1 MATKRSQK
9 KAGRDRQRNAS
20 LVQSK
25 LSKIVAES
33 RSDAPVIRQNAA
45 TNLLALNR
53 RHRLKMPK
61 NISLM
66 LCKKCNVIYNSK
78 NSRTRIKHGQL
89 IKTCL
94 ECDYVRRLGGGPK
107 SHRRR

>member
-9 KAGRDRQRNAS
+9 KGGRDRQRNAS
-20 LVQSK
+20 LVQSE
-25 LSKIVAES
+25 LSKIVADS
-33 RSDAPVIRQNAA
+33 SSNALIVRQNAA

-53 RHRLKMPK
+53 RHRLKLPK

-94 ECDYVRRLGGGPK
+94 ECDYIRRFGGGPK